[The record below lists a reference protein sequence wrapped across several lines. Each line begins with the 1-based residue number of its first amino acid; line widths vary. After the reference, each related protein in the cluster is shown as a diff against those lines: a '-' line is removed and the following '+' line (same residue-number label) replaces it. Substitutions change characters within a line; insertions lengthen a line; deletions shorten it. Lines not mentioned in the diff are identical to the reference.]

1 MFKNLLVLFF
11 SIYASIASANPLASN
26 ADVNIN
32 VSVQPSCFFES
43 PLFFGNFGS
52 IPSGEVGMTGVEIA
66 LICSHSSAYTI
77 KPINDQATKTGG
89 YNENLILKAY
99 KNSAFSDPLTTTN
112 VITSTGTGTTQRMT
126 IYFKLTGKGKDFG
139 NGNGVV
145 EKFDFSNNAFVYPIA
160 VVY

>member
-1 MFKNLLVLFF
+1 MFKKLFIIFF
-11 SIYASIASANPLASN
+11 SISASIASANPLASN
-26 ADVNIN
+26 ADVNID

-43 PLFFGNFGS
+43 PLFFGSFGS

-77 KPINDQATKTGG
+77 KPINDQSTKTGG
-89 YNENLILKAY
+89 FNENLLLRAF
-99 KNSAFSDPLTTTN
+99 KNSSFTDQLTTSN
-112 VITSTGTGTTQRMT
+112 VITNTGTGTTQRMT

-145 EKFDFSNNAFVYPIA
+145 EKFDFSNSAFVFPIA